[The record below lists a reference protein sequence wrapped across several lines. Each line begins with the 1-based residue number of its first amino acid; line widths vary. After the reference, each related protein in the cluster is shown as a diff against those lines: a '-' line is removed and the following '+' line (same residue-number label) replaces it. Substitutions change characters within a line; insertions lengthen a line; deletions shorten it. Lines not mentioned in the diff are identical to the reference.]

1 MKKIGTLLVGL
12 LLSTPL
18 FAAPETTAVF
28 TDGKQYTS
36 FDKPVT
42 AVPQAIEFFSFYCPH
57 CYDFEFSYHFPEKI
71 KKAVPEGG
79 EFLQYHVNFL
89 GPLGK
94 DLTRAWAI
102 AMVMGVEAKVQPA
115 LFEGIQKTQSI
126 KSAQDIRSAFESI
139 GVSGAAYDA
148 ALNSFM
154 VNSLVAKQEQ
164 AAQTY
169 EIRGV
174 PAVIINGK
182 YQVNM
187 GGIEAK
193 DTADFTQQYDS
204 LVKFLLQQR

>member
-1 MKKIGTLLVGL
+1 MKKIGTLLIGL

-18 FAAPETTAVF
+18 FAATATTF
-28 TDGKQYTS
+28 TDGKQYTT
-36 FDKPVT
+36 FDKPAT
-42 AVPQAIEFFSFYCPH
+42 AAPQALEFFSFYCPH
-57 CYDFEFSYHFPEKI
+57 CYDFEFSYHLPAQI

-94 DLTRAWAI
+94 DLTRAWAV
-102 AMVMGVEAKVQPA
+102 AMVMGVEAKVQPV

-126 KSAQDIRSAFESI
+126 KSAQDIRAAFESI
-139 GVSGAAYDA
+139 GVNGTEYDA

-182 YQVNM
+182 YQINM

-193 DTADFTQQYDS
+193 DTADFTQQYDG